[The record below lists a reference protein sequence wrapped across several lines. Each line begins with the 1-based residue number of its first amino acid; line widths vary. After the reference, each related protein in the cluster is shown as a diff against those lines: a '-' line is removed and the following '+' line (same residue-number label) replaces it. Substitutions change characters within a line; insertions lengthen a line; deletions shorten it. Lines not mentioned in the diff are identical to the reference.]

1 MEVDMGVVEK
11 IVNLGPLD
19 PITCKRLLG
28 TQDKTGNCLV
38 TLIEDDENP
47 NSVQLRVTK
56 PER

>member
-1 MEVDMGVVEK
+1 MGVVEK
-11 IVNLGPLD
+11 FVNLGPLD

-28 TQDKTGNCLV
+28 TPDKTGNCLV
-38 TLIEDDENP
+38 TLVEDDENP